1 MVLSN
6 ARPGCTVVI
15 ESSVSIGT
23 TQVTLGPFQDI
34 ISCGVSA
41 ERVDPGRIAPAEHE
55 ISKIVSGLTKAALL
69 EKQNLYSLPGC
80 RSSTNDHCGCY
91 RAIQI
96 PEFGLRLGGGG
107 HRIPVNLFYLF
118 TNNDN
123 LPVFQQST
131 DQV

>member
-1 MVLSN
+1 MTHLNKALKMVLSN

-69 EKQNLYSLPGC
+69 EKQNLYSLSQGIDPQQ
-80 RSSTNDHCGCY
+80 TITAA
-91 RAIQI
+91 AIE
-96 PEFGLRLGGGG
+96 PFR
-107 HRIPVNLFYLF
+107 
-118 TNNDN
+118 
-123 LPVFQQST
+123 FQSL
-131 DQV
+131 V